1 MAAAGAGLGGKA
13 GFKQNSG
20 VLSGNDKAVS
30 FFSGA
35 VAGAVSKTFTAPFS
49 RMTILL
55 QTKDMHSAAGGASS
69 AVSAPGP
76 APHAQPTLQHAVA
89 GVSTSTSSSST

>member
-1 MAAAGAGLGGKA
+1 MSGNKNMAGGTSTSG
-13 GFKQNSG
+13 GFKQNGG

-30 FFSGA
+30 FISGA

-55 QTKDMHSAAGGASS
+55 QTRDLH
-69 AVSAPGP
+69 
-76 APHAQPTLQHAVA
+76 T
-89 GVSTSTSSSST
+89 TSTS